1 MSTVIPKAPTPDSL
15 GNPGTSSPRCDIKPA
30 KHRHTGVEVKPL
42 PAAGKA
48 RGLGKT
54 GTGAPWA

>member
-1 MSTVIPKAPTPDSL
+1 MSTVNPSAPSPATI
-15 GNPGTSSPRCDIKPA
+15 GNPGTKSPRCDIKPA

-48 RGLGKT
+48 RGIGQT
-54 GTGAPWA
+54 GRGSPWG